1 MTEKPENHRHTRLFI
16 CILTAMILAAALLAL
31 PTFGKTK
38 EPMTVSVKTV
48 NKWNQGK
55 ESYVQFSVALQNPQS
70 AKITS
75 WNLKFNFDRNIK
87 LVNSW
92 CGNYSI
98 AGKTMTIKPASYN
111 KQILRGSRI
120 EIGFI
125 VKASSRPGIKTLSGT
140 VWNGS
145 KKSTISRKVGGAS
158 PTPVPTKKPTPV
170 PTKKP
175 TPTPKPTGK
184 TPVEQYGRLK
194 VKGSSLV
201 DSKGKIVVLKG
212 VSTHGINWFPAYVN
226 KAAFKTLRDKWG
238 VQCIRLAMYTEEYN
252 GYCSGGNKT
261 ALRNLIQQ
269 GVDYASDLGMYVIID
284 WHILSDGNP
293 QKNQAEA
300 LNFFKTMSAKYKNKK
315 NVIYEICNEPNGGT
329 SWNTIKNYATKVI
342 KAIRG
347 NDKNAIILV
356 GTPTWSQDVDV
367 AAADPIT
374 GYSNIMYTFHFYAA
388 THGQS
393 YRQKVQT
400 AVKKGLPVFVS
411 EFGISEASGNGR
423 VSTSEG
429 DKWISFLKN
438 NHISYVCWNL
448 SNKDE
453 ASALLKPSCT
463 KTSGFAD
470 SDLTA
475 QGKWF
480 KKK

>member
-1 MTEKPENHRHTRLFI
+1 M
-16 CILTAMILAAALLAL
+16 
-31 PTFGKTK
+31 
-38 EPMTVSVKTV
+38 
-48 NKWNQGK
+48 
-55 ESYVQFSVALQNPQS
+55 
-70 AKITS
+70 
-75 WNLKFNFDRNIK
+75 
-87 LVNSW
+87 
-92 CGNYSI
+92 
-98 AGKTMTIKPASYN
+98 
-111 KQILRGSRI
+111 
-120 EIGFI
+120 
-125 VKASSRPGIKTLSGT
+125 
-140 VWNGS
+140 
-145 KKSTISRKVGGAS
+145 
-158 PTPVPTKKPTPV
+158 
-170 PTKKP
+170 
-175 TPTPKPTGK
+175 
-184 TPVEQYGRLK
+184 
-194 VKGSSLV
+194 
-201 DSKGKIVVLKG
+201 
-212 VSTHGINWFPAYVN
+212 
-226 KAAFKTLRDKWG
+226 
-238 VQCIRLAMYTEEYN
+238 
-252 GYCSGGNKT
+252 
-261 ALRNLIQQ
+261 
-269 GVDYASDLGMYVIID
+269 
-284 WHILSDGNP
+284 
-293 QKNQAEA
+293 
-300 LNFFKTMSAKYKNKK
+300 
-315 NVIYEICNEPNGGT
+315 
-329 SWNTIKNYATKVI
+329 
-342 KAIRG
+342 
-347 NDKNAIILV
+347 